1 MPGTVELDCD
11 HRLLVLIDQHEV
23 EMRLQGVSAK
33 FAAVELVD
41 IHNIRDAHLL
51 MQLCAV
57 PPDDLTDLLLNTVFA
72 AVAESLGH

>member
-1 MPGTVELDCD
+1 
-11 HRLLVLIDQHEV
+11 
-23 EMRLQGVSAK
+23 MRLQGVSAK